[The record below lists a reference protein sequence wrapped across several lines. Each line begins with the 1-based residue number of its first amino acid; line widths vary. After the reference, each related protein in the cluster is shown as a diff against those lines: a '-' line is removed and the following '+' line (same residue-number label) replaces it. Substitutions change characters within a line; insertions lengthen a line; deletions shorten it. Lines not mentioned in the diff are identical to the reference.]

1 MIKGEDFMLGIIA
14 GALIG
19 AGWAFTFIL
28 FLKW

>member
-1 MIKGEDFMLGIIA
+1 MIKGEDFFLGIIT
-14 GALIG
+14 GLLIG